1 MDESEAIARLRE
13 GDIGGL
19 EVLVSRYQVRATR
32 AAYLITGDRATA
44 EDVVQEAFV
53 RAYERIAQFDPRR
66 PFGPW
71 FLRSVV
77 NAAVKTAAREQRQLH
92 DADRAAQDEIELDDL
107 TVDPNP
113 GPEELVEHV
122 ELSQSIGE
130 ALQRLSPP
138 RRAAIV
144 LRYYL
149 DLTEPEIAG
158 RLRWPL
164 GTVKRR
170 LHDARRHLRTL
181 LTSTVTHH
189 AGTDPRR
196 KQARFGPRHAASGIE
211 PGGKL

>member
-1 MDESEAIARLRE
+1 MDESEAIARLKQS
-13 GDIGGL
+13 DIGGL
-19 EVLVSRYQVRATR
+19 EVLVRRYQVRAIR

-53 RAYERIAQFDPRR
+53 RAYERIAQFDPKR

-77 NAAVKTAAREQRQLH
+77 NAAVKTAAREQRLL
-92 DADRAAQDEIELDDL
+92 REDEIEQGDL
-107 TVDPNP
+107 TADPNP
-113 GPEELVEHV
+113 GPEELLERV
-122 ELSQSIGE
+122 ELSQTIGE
-130 ALQRLSPP
+130 SLQRLSPP

-149 DLTEPEIAG
+149 DLTEPEIAN
-158 RLRWPL
+158 RLQWPL

-170 LHDARRHLRTL
+170 LHDARSHLRRL

-196 KQARFGPRHAASGIE
+196 KQARSDPRHTAPGIE